1 MPTTKAD
8 IVIDEKAERIF
19 EFVADYRNIPR
30 LQPQF
35 TSVKLVTEEDRGVGA
50 CVEMQGRFRGMPMRA
65 RDRIITF
72 APPRRMVSISEGTVT
87 SRNTWELKPEGDN
100 GEKTHVTLKI
110 DYKVGG
116 GALSGLF
123 TGMAQSLFHREIQRM
138 TEESLERLRDF
149 MKE

>member
-1 MPTTKAD
+1 
-8 IVIDEKAERIF
+8 
-19 EFVADYRNIPR
+19 
-30 LQPQF
+30 
-35 TSVKLVTEEDRGVGA
+35 
-50 CVEMQGRFRGMPMRA
+50 
-65 RDRIITF
+65 
-72 APPRRMVSISEGTVT
+72 VSISEGTVT
-87 SRNTWELKPEGDN
+87 SRNTWELKPEGAD

-138 TEESLERLRDF
+138 TEESLQRLRDF